1 MVQTSLLQVRIEP
14 LLKQQAEK
22 LFHEIGIDTAS
33 AVRMFFKQ
41 AIIFGGIPFNIH
53 IGVPQ
58 ADKKSEAK
66 QAFQRL
72 QKYKKILPANF
83 DYKKELE
90 VIRGEKYEKYEN
102 SDRH

>member
-1 MVQTSLLQVRIEP
+1 MAQTNLLQVRIEP

-22 LFHEIGIDTAS
+22 LFHEIGIDMAS

-41 AIIFGGIPFNIH
+41 AIVFGGIPFNIH
-53 IGVPQ
+53 VGPPQ
-58 ADKKSEAK
+58 IDKKAEAK
-66 QAFQRL
+66 LAFQRL
-72 QKYKKILPANF
+72 QKFKKILPADF

-90 VIRGEKYEKYEN
+90 AIRDEKYEKYEN